1 MKRVTVCLDS
11 DLYQL
16 LQNRSAETK
25 RSISSLVNEAVRS
38 SFLEDI
44 EDLAVFK
51 ERANEPTRSFESFV
65 RELERRGKL

>member
-1 MKRVTVCLDS
+1 MYKKKRL
-11 DLYQL
+11 
-16 LQNRSAETK
+16 RSKSVKVERVRVKAA
-25 RSISSLVNEAVRS
+25 RSELA
-38 SFLEDI
+38 

>member
-1 MKRVTVCLDS
+1 MYKQKRL
-11 DLYQL
+11 
-16 LQNRSAETK
+16 RSKSVKVERVRVKAA
-25 RSISSLVNEAVRS
+25 RSELA
-38 SFLEDI
+38 